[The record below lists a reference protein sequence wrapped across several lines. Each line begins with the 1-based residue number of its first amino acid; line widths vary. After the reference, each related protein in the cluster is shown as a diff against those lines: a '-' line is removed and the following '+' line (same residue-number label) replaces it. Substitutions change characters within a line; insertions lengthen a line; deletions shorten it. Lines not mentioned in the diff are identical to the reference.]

1 MSAPRPA
8 SDGAEPHGVTDAPA
22 PGADEG
28 HWATSRLVPLAII
41 AIAVGLI
48 GAIIVFARQEQDD
61 GRAVLAAAAVD
72 PATLPV
78 TMPYREVAG
87 AIVIDVRLGNSDRSV
102 PMLLDTGAPT
112 IVSGPIAE
120 TYGTGTAGTV
130 SAASIDGRVVTSDV
144 VALPRLAM
152 GGAVFSDVGAVVGAL
167 EPGNPFACL
176 SEAGFIG
183 ANLMRTAVWQ
193 LDPVAGV
200 LTIAPSVDGLEH
212 IEGADRFDLLPAS
225 DISPSPVIELPLG
238 EGALTTLL
246 DTGSNGWLAAH
257 PDDLDELGVAIPD
270 DAPAMAILGTT
281 ADGATVTRARW
292 VDAEPGSGVQPVA
305 ATELLPPG
313 QAVAGMDYLS
323 RHVVT
328 IDWPGGVVYLD
339 PIADVVP
346 TVPTSASLAW
356 DDGFVVGSFVEG
368 LPANDGLEL
377 AAPVLAIDDEI
388 VSDAPFDRFCR
399 HLTQPPE
406 RFDFV
411 LADDQAA
418 AVAVSPASGFLERL
432 SP

>member
-1 MSAPRPA
+1 MPTKPDTPGPRSAT
-8 SDGAEPHGVTDAPA
+8 SSG

-41 AIAVGLI
+41 AVAVGLI

-72 PATLPV
+72 SATLPISV
-78 TMPYREVAG
+78 PYREVAG
-87 AIVIDVRLGNSDRSV
+87 AVVIDVTLGNSDRSV

-112 IVSGPIAE
+112 IVSGQIAE
-120 TYGTGTAGTV
+120 TYGTGLAGTV
-130 SAASIDGRVVTSDV
+130 SAASIDGQVVTSDV
-144 VALPRLAM
+144 VALPRLAI
-152 GGAVFSDVGAVVGAL
+152 GGAVFSTVGAVVGEL

-200 LTIAPSVDGLEH
+200 VTIAPSVDGLDH
-212 IEGADRFDLLPAS
+212 IDGADRFDLLPAS
-225 DISPSPVIELPLG
+225 DISPSPLIEVPLG
-238 EGALTTLL
+238 EGTLTTLL

-257 PDDLDELGVAIPD
+257 PDDLGKLGVAIPD

-281 ADGATVTRARW
+281 AGGASVARARW
-292 VDAEPGSGVQPVA
+292 VDAERGRAVLPVA
-305 ATELLPPG
+305 AMELLSPG

-323 RHVVT
+323 RYVVT
-328 IDWPGGVVYLD
+328 VDWPGGAVYLD
-339 PIADVVP
+339 PIA
-346 TVPTSASLAW
+346 TVAPSTPASASLAW
-356 DDGFVVGSFVEG
+356 DDGFVVGSYVEG
-368 LPANDGLEL
+368 LPANDGLQL

-406 RFDFV
+406 RMVFT
-411 LADDQAA
+411 LEADHAETVP
-418 AVAVSPASGFLERL
+418 VAPVEDLFARFER
-432 SP
+432 